1 MARMSPPAAKR
12 ATPRIGKISR
22 PFAIV
27 HCAHRQPRTDPN
39 SAAAVSKTQNHL
51 IRSALT
57 SAASPSTVTP
67 MDTMKLLLGATIALL
82 LGALAV
88 SWQGMTSG
96 VKNTSQDEIARLK
109 KQVAELRLEQDNL
122 QREKQLQQLRS
133 MPTPAPTPSA
143 AEIAAM
149 KTQLEANNTA
159 LAQLEQD
166 KQKTARDAKIAQD
179 EEGLLSQRDLEK
191 GDTELKRARMI
202 GQALLIGRVVEYV
215 EDAQLGSFIT
225 FEILMPEQVQVGTIL
240 GIRRKTGILGQLSVS
255 EVTPEGGVA
264 NPLPGFGPVQPKPGD
279 ELILPPQY

>member
-1 MARMSPPAAKR
+1 MARKSLPATKR
-12 ATPRIGKISR
+12 ANLRNGKIFR

-27 HCAHRQPRTDPN
+27 HCVRHRPRTNPN
-39 SAAAVSKTQNHL
+39 STVAVSKTQNHP

-57 SAASPSTVTP
+57 SAARPATVVR
-67 MDTMKLLLGATIALL
+67 MDTMKLLLGATVALL

-96 VKNTSQDEIARLK
+96 VKNTSQNEIARLK
-109 KQVAELRLEQDNL
+109 KQVAELRQEQDNL

-133 MPTPAPTPSA
+133 MPVLAPGPSA
-143 AEIAAM
+143 AEIADVKA
-149 KTQLEANNTA
+149 QLEANNAA

-166 KQKTARDAKIAQD
+166 KQKAARDAKIAQD
-179 EEGLLSQRDLEK
+179 EEGLLSQIDLEK

-215 EDAQLGSFIT
+215 EDGSFIT
-225 FEILMPEQVQVGTIL
+225 FEVLMPEQVQVGTIL
-240 GIRRKTGILGQLSVS
+240 GIRRKTGILGQLTVS
-255 EVTPEGGVA
+255 DITADGGIA
-264 NPLPGFGPVQPKPGD
+264 NPLPGFGPVLPKPGD